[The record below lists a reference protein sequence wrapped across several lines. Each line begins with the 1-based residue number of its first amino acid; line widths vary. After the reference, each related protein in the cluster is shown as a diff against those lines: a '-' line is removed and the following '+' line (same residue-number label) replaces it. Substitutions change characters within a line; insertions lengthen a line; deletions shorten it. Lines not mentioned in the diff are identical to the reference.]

1 MTRCAVIG
9 LGNPL
14 MGDDGFG
21 LVALERLRDEW
32 TLEGVELADGGTWG
46 MSLLPLVEE
55 SDRVVLLDAISSGAE
70 PGDVV
75 VLERERL
82 PIYLT
87 RKLSPHQVD
96 MRDVL
101 ATAEWRGKLP
111 AETVAIGVEPR
122 VVKMGLELSPEVEKA
137 VDAALWL
144 VIARLIKWGYR
155 CMPRETPAL
164 CTR

>member
-1 MTRCAVIG
+1 
-9 LGNPL
+9 

-21 LVALERLRDEW
+21 LVALARLRDEW
-32 TLEGVELADGGTWG
+32 MIDGVELADGGTWG
-46 MSLLPLVEE
+46 MSLLPLIEDA
-55 SDRVVLLDAISSGAE
+55 DRVVLLDAIAAGAE
-70 PGDVV
+70 PGEVV

-111 AETVAIGVEPR
+111 AETVAIGVQPR
-122 VVKMGLELSPEVEKA
+122 SVEMGLELSPEVENA
-137 VDAALWL
+137 VDAVLWVL
-144 VIARLIKWGYR
+144 IARLIQWGHR
-155 CMPRETPAL
+155 CMPRETAL